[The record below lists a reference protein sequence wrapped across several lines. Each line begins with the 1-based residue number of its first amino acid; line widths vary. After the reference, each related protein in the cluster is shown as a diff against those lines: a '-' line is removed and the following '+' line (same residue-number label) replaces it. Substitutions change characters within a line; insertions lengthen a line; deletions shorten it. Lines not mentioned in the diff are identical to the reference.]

1 MRASHRPWLST
12 SHHTLVVTSGHHV
25 NAYEDSPHTLPSAA
39 HHIADA
45 HKSELEHMVRWL
57 ARMLEQSL
65 VPVEKGILRVVG
77 PAGRVAQEAVARKL
91 DPDRE
96 GDWMEPHVREG
107 LFVIA

>member
-1 MRASHRPWLST
+1 
-12 SHHTLVVTSGHHV
+12 
-25 NAYEDSPHTLPSAA
+25 
-39 HHIADA
+39 
-45 HKSELEHMVRWL
+45 
-57 ARMLEQSL
+57 MLEQSL

-77 PAGRVAQEAVARKL
+77 PAGRVAQEVVARKL